1 MQKQPLVLLDSTHV
15 FRATGE
21 KQRKQNQKE
30 NYLDCLS
37 SGRNLSI
44 SLRKGINLH
53 HQFPFVWISCLFPPP
68 QPPFTLPTYSSSFQL
83 GNLLYIRSTDVTEK
97 KEKKKKTQRNDN
109 NNKNPALLC
118 ISLPTSC
125 HLWKQILIFFPRHL
139 AKQSSTVCNS
149 ETFTQTPGTI
159 ASTNFMHRRHHL
171 TRLKSHTYQYGI
183 FNLRSVLTTFIT
195 TLLLFKS
202 TSKPWKTRVLI
213 TATDVT
219 LNLTGQLW
227 HSSQKESRRD
237 TSRAEILSRLPFPT
251 LCSRTR
257 KALKAGRHRRS
268 RKTDFISDL
277 RRKRT

>member
-97 KEKKKKTQRNDN
+97 RKKEKSPTKRQQQQKPSTSVHQSPHQLPFVKTNTD
-109 NNKNPALLC
+109 
-118 ISLPTSC
+118 
-125 HLWKQILIFFPRHL
+125 FFPSWFGKAVKH
-139 AKQSSTVCNS
+139 
-149 ETFTQTPGTI
+149 GT
-159 ASTNFMHRRHHL
+159 
-171 TRLKSHTYQYGI
+171 
-183 FNLRSVLTTFIT
+183 
-195 TLLLFKS
+195 
-202 TSKPWKTRVLI
+202 
-213 TATDVT
+213 
-219 LNLTGQLW
+219 
-227 HSSQKESRRD
+227 
-237 TSRAEILSRLPFPT
+237 
-251 LCSRTR
+251 
-257 KALKAGRHRRS
+257 
-268 RKTDFISDL
+268 
-277 RRKRT
+277 